1 MDFNSIF
8 ERLRNRI
15 WNPLSETDAVDMIVD
30 SYMNGNIDDEEKEM
44 LLDLV

>member
-8 ERLRNRI
+8 QRLHNRI
-15 WNPLSETDAVDMIVD
+15 WNPLSDTDAVDMIVEA
-30 SYMNGNIDDEEKEM
+30 YMNGNIDDEEKEM